1 MKRFLP
7 IVLVAVGL
15 VGCDWM
21 PGKPKMADRW
31 QAPSSISDFKTL
43 YSQNCLG
50 CHGDGQSIA
59 GSITLKNPVYL
70 AVLPEAVL
78 RKVIAEGIPGSNMPA
93 FAISAGGQLTD
104 AQIDVLVAG
113 IVAWKDPA
121 ALPAAPIP
129 AYVGSLGDVA
139 SGAEAFG
146 VYCGSCHGA
155 DGKGGEKAGSVVN
168 PKYLGMVSDQY
179 LRTVT
184 IAGRPEL
191 GCPDFAHRIPGQAMN
206 DASVA
211 NIVAWLASQRRNEFG
226 KPMTP
231 P

>member
-1 MKRFLP
+1 
-7 IVLVAVGL
+7 
-15 VGCDWM
+15 
-21 PGKPKMADRW
+21 
-31 QAPSSISDFKTL
+31 
-43 YSQNCLG
+43 
-50 CHGDGQSIA
+50 
-59 GSITLKNPVYL
+59 
-70 AVLPEAVL
+70 
-78 RKVIAEGIPGSNMPA
+78 MPA

-104 AQIDVLVAG
+104 PQIDALVTG

-121 ALPAAPIP
+121 ALPAEPIP
-129 AYVGSLGDVA
+129 AYAGSLGDVA

-191 GCPDFAHRIPGQAMN
+191 GCPDFARIFVGRAAGARRCMN
-206 DASVA
+206 V
-211 NIVAWLASQRRNEFG
+211 FFM
-226 KPMTP
+226 MTP
-231 P
+231 QGRSSKERLINGFGYAEISA